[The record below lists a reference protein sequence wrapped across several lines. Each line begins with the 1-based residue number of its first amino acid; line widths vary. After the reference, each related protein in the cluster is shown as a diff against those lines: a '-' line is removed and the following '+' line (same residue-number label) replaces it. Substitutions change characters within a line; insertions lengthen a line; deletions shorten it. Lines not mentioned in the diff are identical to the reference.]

1 MEPVNFGTGERR
13 LAGMYHAPAG
23 GYSQK
28 AFLLLNPI
36 GQEAIRVF
44 RFYRELAERLSRAG
58 AHVFRFDY
66 YGCGDSWG
74 EAADWSIAGWL
85 QDIETAARELLDTA
99 ATERLALIGTRL
111 GASLAWLALPRL
123 GRVERAV
130 LLDPVLDGGAWLA
143 ATRAAHEVMLRDPE
157 RFPHARSPREAAGE
171 LLGFEMP
178 DALLTEIAAMDLC
191 ATEDRPTAGVE
202 IVVTAGR
209 ETCAPFQAR
218 LAQFGV
224 RHGLS
229 EVPLTTRWDDG
240 TALEHTLIAPELAGA
255 IVERAMQ

>member
-1 MEPVNFGTGERR
+1 MEPVHFGTGERR
-13 LAGMYHAPAG
+13 LAGMYHGPAG

-44 RFYRELAERLSRAG
+44 RLYRELAERLSRAG

-66 YGCGDSWG
+66 YGCGDSRG
-74 EAADWSIAGWL
+74 ESADWSVAGWL

-123 GRVERAV
+123 GRVERTV
-130 LLDPVLDGGAWLA
+130 LLDPVIDGGAWLEA
-143 ATRAAHEVMLRDPE
+143 ARAAHAIMLRDPE
-157 RFPHARSPREAAGE
+157 RFPHARSPAEAAGE

-178 DALLTEIAAMDLC
+178 ETLLTEIAAVNLC
-191 ATEDRPTAGVE
+191 AASGSATDVE
-202 IVVTAGR
+202 IVATGGR
-209 ETCAPFQAR
+209 EACAPFQAR
-218 LAQFGV
+218 LAELDI

-229 EVPLTTRWDDG
+229 EVPVATRWDDG
-240 TALEHTLIAPELAGA
+240 TALEHTLIAPELTAA
-255 IVERAMQ
+255 IVERAMR